1 MALRIENIGSSLK
14 ESSSEDVKDVKVN
27 GVILTG
33 KRTVHNQFLK
43 FAGVDNKAMIDI
55 HGKTMIQHVIDALNE
70 SRYVEN
76 IYLVAPE
83 DFEAMPFDSKKPLR
97 VIPCGDTAVES
108 LLKAIYGSG
117 EAQKVVITTCDNPL
131 FRGFMLDEFIQR
143 CLVADADFCYSVGR
157 KSVISSS
164 YPEVKR
170 TYVQAKDDGYTGAN
184 VYFVDKKGF
193 SADEEMLAK
202 IDSYRKTPWK
212 YVKLIGRRPL
222 LKFVL
227 KRITLEDVEKRA
239 SEIMGCRFRLIPMPF
254 PVCGIDVDK
263 PGDLV
268 LVRKLMQGS
277 GWQRSLLRMAS

>member
-1 MALRIENIGSSLK
+1 MALRF
-14 ESSSEDVKDVKVN
+14 ESTESNMADVKVN

-33 KRTVHNQFLK
+33 KRAVHNQFLM

-55 HGKTMIQHVIDALNE
+55 DGKAMIQHVIDALNE
-70 SRYVEN
+70 SRYVKN

-83 DFEAMPFDSKKPLR
+83 DFEAASFDSKKPLR
-97 VIPCGDTAVES
+97 TIPSGDTAVES
-108 LLKAIYGSG
+108 LLNAIHGSG
-117 EAQKVVITTCDNPL
+117 EAEKVIITTCDNPL

-143 CLVADADFCYSVGR
+143 CLTTGADFCYSVGR
-157 KSVISSS
+157 ESVISDS

-202 IDSYRKTPWK
+202 IDSYRKTPWR
-212 YVKLIGRRPL
+212 YVRLIGRRTL
-222 LKFVL
+222 MKFAL
-227 KRITLEDVEKRA
+227 RRITLEDVEERA
-239 SEIMGCRFRLIPMPF
+239 SEIIGCKFRLIPMPF

-263 PGDLV
+263 PSDLV

-277 GWQRSLLRMAS
+277 AWQQTLLRMAS